1 MFDRHGLL
9 ALLAGRFLAFVR
21 TLLPTMAGIS
31 GLSNRRFQFFNWL
44 SALLWVG
51 VVTTLGYALNMIPFV
66 KHHEDRNDLPDGAAD
81 VPAGSWTG
89 GNDCG
94 GD

>member
-1 MFDRHGLL
+1 M
-9 ALLAGRFLAFVR
+9 
-21 TLLPTMAGIS
+21 
-31 GLSNRRFQFFNWL
+31 
-44 SALLWVG
+44 VG

>member
-1 MFDRHGLL
+1 M
-9 ALLAGRFLAFVR
+9 VVS
-21 TLLPTMAGIS
+21 LP
-31 GLSNRRFQFFNWL
+31 
-44 SALLWVG
+44 
-51 VVTTLGYALNMIPFV
+51 LGYALNMIPFV
-66 KHHEDRNDLPDGAAD
+66 KHHEDRCDLPDGAAD